1 MGLWVCPW
9 RIILMVSV
17 KVRFLYPVGGTIPG
31 LGSWTVEVERALR
44 NSRHPSTAL
53 HFLVVGVM

>member
-1 MGLWVCPW
+1 
-9 RIILMVSV
+9 MVPV
-17 KVRFLYPVGGTIPG
+17 KVGFLYPVGGTIPR